1 VGFAKLQMAGDLNFS
16 DAIYGFGAGIF
27 FIGYFIF
34 EVPSNIILEKVGAR
48 RWIARIMITWGLI
61 GAAMAFVQTATQF
74 YVLRF
79 LLGVA
84 EAGFIPGAFYFLSCW
99 FPAAWRGRI
108 IALLLS
114 ALPLSSILGGPLSGY
129 IMVQFADVGGLRG
142 WQWLFLLE
150 TTPSLIL
157 GFMVTRILVNSPNE
171 AAWLTDAEK
180 KIINDDLARE
190 NANKQSHTTA
200 ASAFTSPLVWQLSAA
215 YFCIASSIYV
225 SIFWMPTLIKQH
237 GETDVMRI
245 GLLTAVPYIA
255 AIFAM
260 YFCNTSSDKHGERR
274 LHTAIPGLIAALGL
288 VLSWMHFDS
297 LVFTMLALT
306 MAAAGAS
313 ATQAA
318 FWSVPPSFLTGA
330 AAAAGLAVINSVGN
344 IAGFVSTAAVGWIAD
359 LTGNA
364 QNSLIIFSG
373 LAVLGALLILKLP
386 SHLINH
392 VGTKTS

>member
-1 VGFAKLQMAGDLNFS
+1 
-16 DAIYGFGAGIF
+16 
-27 FIGYFIF
+27 
-34 EVPSNIILEKVGAR
+34 
-48 RWIARIMITWGLI
+48 
-61 GAAMAFVQTATQF
+61 
-74 YVLRF
+74 
-79 LLGVA
+79 
-84 EAGFIPGAFYFLSCW
+84 
-99 FPAAWRGRI
+99 
-108 IALLLS
+108 
-114 ALPLSSILGGPLSGY
+114 
-129 IMVQFADVGGLRG
+129 
-142 WQWLFLLE
+142 
-150 TTPSLIL
+150 
-157 GFMVTRILVNSPNE
+157 
-171 AAWLTDAEK
+171 
-180 KIINDDLARE
+180 
-190 NANKQSHTTA
+190 
-200 ASAFTSPLVWQLSAA
+200 
-215 YFCIASSIYV
+215 
-225 SIFWMPTLIKQH
+225 MPTLIKQH

-260 YFCNTSSDKHGERR
+260 YFCNTSSDRHGERR

-297 LVFTMLALT
+297 LVFTMFALT
-306 MAAAGAS
+306 LAAAGAS

-330 AAAAGLAVINSVGN
+330 AAAAGLALINSVGN

-392 VGTKTS
+392 DATKTS